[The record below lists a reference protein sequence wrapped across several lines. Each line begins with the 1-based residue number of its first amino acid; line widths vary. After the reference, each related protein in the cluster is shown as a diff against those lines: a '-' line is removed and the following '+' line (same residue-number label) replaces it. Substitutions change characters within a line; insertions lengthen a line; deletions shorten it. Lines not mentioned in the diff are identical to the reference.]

1 MATTARTTRG
11 GRGVAEADVRRPSR
25 TPRGEPRWP
34 RLVSLALLLLGALAF
49 LFPFYY
55 MIVGSLQ
62 KRADTDISG
71 ALPNVGSWT
80 FHNYSQINDA
90 IDLPRT
96 LLNSGI
102 FTGGVI
108 LLTLIGGLLAGY
120 ALAQLEFGGRAVVFY
135 TLLLTLIVPFMLLM
149 IPLYV
154 MIVRWYGL
162 SDSYLGMIV
171 PFAINPTAVF
181 IFRQFFKQIPTSL
194 FESARVDGASELSIM
209 LRVAVPLA
217 RPAILTAIVITFIG
231 PWNEFLWPFLVTKQ
245 QDMQPLAVALGNYM
259 NNVAARAANP
269 FGAML
274 AGATVLA
281 VPAVLLTLF
290 FQRYLTQSNLGS
302 GVKG

>member
-1 MATTARTTRG
+1 MATTSRTTRTS
-11 GRGVAEADVRRPSR
+11 RSVAAPDTRR
-25 TPRGEPRWP
+25 EPRVPRKESPWP
-34 RLVSLALLLLGALAF
+34 RIGGLAVLLFGALAF

-55 MIVGSLQ
+55 MIVGALQ
-62 KRADTDISG
+62 KTPDTDLSG
-71 ALPNVGSWT
+71 ALPNVGAWT
-80 FHNYSQINDA
+80 LTNFTQINDA

-96 LLNSGI
+96 LVNSGI

-108 LLTLIGGLLAGY
+108 LCTLVGGLLAGY
-120 ALAQLEFGGRAVVFY
+120 ALAQLEFGGRAIVFY
-135 TLLLTLIVPFMLLM
+135 ALLLTLIVPFMLLL

-171 PFAINPTAVF
+171 PYAINPAAVF

-194 FESARVDGASELSIM
+194 FESARIDGASELSI
-209 LRVAVPLA
+209 LVRVAVPLA
-217 RPAILTAIVITFIG
+217 RPAILTAVVVTFIG

-259 NNVAARAANP
+259 NNVASRAANP

-290 FQRYLTQSNLGS
+290 FQRYFTQSNLGS

>member
-1 MATTARTTRG
+1 MATTANRPVPVAAPEDTRERRSPGRESPWGRIG
-11 GRGVAEADVRRPSR
+11 G
-25 TPRGEPRWP
+25 
-34 RLVSLALLLLGALAF
+34 LALLLLGALVF

-62 KRADTDISG
+62 QTPDTDISG
-71 ALPNVGSWT
+71 ALPKVTTWT
-80 FHNYSQINDA
+80 LHNYSQIDDA

-108 LLTLIGGLLAGY
+108 LCTLVGGLMAGY
-120 ALAQLEFGGRAVVFY
+120 ALAQLEFGGRSVVFY
-135 TLLLTLIVPFMLLM
+135 ALLLTLIVPFLLLM

-171 PFAINPTAVF
+171 PYAINPAAVF
-181 IFRQFFKQIPTSL
+181 IFRQFFKQIPASL
-194 FESARVDGASELSIM
+194 FESARVDGGSELSI
-209 LRVAVPLA
+209 LLKVAVPLA
-217 RPAILTAIVITFIG
+217 RPAILTAVVITFIG

-245 QDMQPLAVALGNYM
+245 QSMQPLAVALANYM
-259 NNVAARAANP
+259 QNVAARATNP
-269 FGAML
+269 FGSML

-281 VPAVLLTLF
+281 IPAVLLTLF
-290 FQRYLTQSNLGS
+290 FQRYFTQSNLGS

>member
-1 MATTARTTRG
+1 MATTARTTRA
-11 GRGVAEADVRRPSR
+11 GRSVAAGEVQREPSAPRRQSP
-25 TPRGEPRWP
+25 WP
-34 RLVSLALLLLGALAF
+34 RIGGIAGLFLGAGAF

-62 KRADTDISG
+62 KEPDTDLSG
-71 ALPNVGSWT
+71 AMPNVGSWT
-80 FHNYSQINDA
+80 LSNFTEINDA

-108 LLTLIGGLLAGY
+108 LATLVGGLLAGY
-120 ALAQLEFGGRAVVFY
+120 ALAQLEFGGRGVVFSA
-135 TLLLTLIVPFMLLM
+135 LLLTLIVPFMLLM

-171 PFAINPTAVF
+171 PFAINPAAVF

-194 FESARVDGASELSIM
+194 FESARVDGGSELSIL

-217 RPAILTAIVITFIG
+217 RPAILTAVVITFIG

-274 AGATVLA
+274 AGAVVLA

-290 FQRYLTQSNLGS
+290 FQRYFTQSNLGS